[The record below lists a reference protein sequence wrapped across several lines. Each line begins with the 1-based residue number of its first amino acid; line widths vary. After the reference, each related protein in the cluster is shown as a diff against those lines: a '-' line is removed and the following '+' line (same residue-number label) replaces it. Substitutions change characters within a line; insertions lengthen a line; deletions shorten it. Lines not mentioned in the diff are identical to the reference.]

1 MTCARCKLTIRQ
13 GMTVALPDGTSC
25 VLCLTC
31 LREALQ
37 DVLAMLAQQTHA
49 DLALA
54 LVGVGHQQ
62 LLAAALEAAGLSKEA
77 AL

>member
-13 GMTVALPDGTSC
+13 GMTVTLPDGTSC

-54 LVGVGHQQ
+54 LVVGGHKA
-62 LLAAALEAAGLSKEA
+62 LLAQALEAAGLYEEA
-77 AL
+77 PS